1 MDKKI
6 LEDIK
11 NHIEEDHSEEE
22 HKNPLLKRIFL
33 IFISLFLILLMTSY
47 IFVSYPIANIISGK
61 LESSPIENGIIELE
75 EFQILFD
82 KATLNHLK
90 TIYRN
95 EQKVEFSV
103 CLSGEI
109 LNKETYYITKLYQ
122 PKMYQ
127 QTFNHVSF
135 APCTKDSLIM
145 LHSHPYK
152 SCLASQTD
160 LDTLS
165 KSKTINQNLI
175 MVIMCEPERFSVYR

>member
-1 MDKKI
+1 MDDKI
-6 LEDIK
+6 Q
-11 NHIEEDHSEEE
+11 EEIRDSSNEEN
-22 HKNPLLKRIFL
+22 KNPLLKRIFL
-33 IFISLFLILLMTSY
+33 ICISLFLILLMTSY
-47 IFVSYPIANIISGK
+47 IFASYPIGNIIGGK

-82 KATLNHLK
+82 KETLNHLK
-90 TIYRN
+90 KIYKN

-103 CLSGEI
+103 CLSGKI
-109 LNKETYYITKLYQ
+109 LNKETYYITSLYQ

-127 QTFNHVSF
+127 QTFNHVSS
-135 APCTKDSLIM
+135 APCPKDSLIM

-165 KSKTINQNLI
+165 ESKSINQNII
-175 MVIMCEPERFSVYR
+175 MVIMCELERFSVYN

>member
-1 MDKKI
+1 MDKKV
-6 LEDIK
+6 LEDIN
-11 NHIEEDHSEEE
+11 NHFENDEINKEPKSFI
-22 HKNPLLKRIFL
+22 KKFFL
-33 IFISLFLILLMTSY
+33 ISISLLLILLMISY
-47 IFVSYPIANIISGK
+47 IFVSYPIADIISGK
-61 LESSPIENGIIELE
+61 LESSPIKNGIIELE

-122 PKMYQ
+122 PKMYK

-175 MVIMCEPERFSVYR
+175 MVIMCESERFSVYR